1 MNELTGEW
9 TRGGAKRSKK
19 YAKMKKTPPPLS
31 GPEKAPWALLPL
43 KKAPRPAFKKS

>member
-9 TRGGAKRSKK
+9 TPGAAERSKK
-19 YAKMKKTPPPLS
+19 HAETKGMPPPLR
-31 GPEKAPWALLPL
+31 GPEKAQGALLPL